1 MLIKARD
8 LMRESWTLYK
18 NNFLFFIKI
27 AAWLLIPAVIL
38 TVLPALDTGGKFFG
52 LINIFSLLVYLFTI
66 FFLASLISIAL
77 VLAINGLLKKER
89 VDMKAIYNASYS
101 KIISYIWISVLVTVA
116 ILGGTLLLIIPG
128 IIFSIW
134 FSFSLYIL
142 ILSGSRGTQSL
153 SESRELVKG
162 YFWPVLWRWVA
173 PYFVFGLLLTVIFV
187 IPVYL
192 IGLAIGNPMAGFA
205 AETPWW
211 ADLISSVFSI
221 LTVPLFTII
230 GVLLYNSLKKEKEST
245 VK

>member
-8 LMRESWTLYK
+8 LIRESWTLYK
-18 NNFLFFIKI
+18 NNFLFFTKI
-27 AAWLLIPAVIL
+27 AAWLLIPAAIL
-38 TVLPALDTGGKFFG
+38 TVLPAIDTGGKFFG
-52 LINIFSLLVYLFTI
+52 LINIFSSLVYLFTI

-77 VLAINGLLKKER
+77 VLAINGLLKKEK
-89 VDMKAIYNASYS
+89 VDMKAIYSASYS

-116 ILGGTLLLIIPG
+116 ILGGTILLIIPG

-142 ILSGSRGTQSL
+142 ILSGSKGTQTL

-162 YFWPVLWRWVA
+162 YFWPALWRWVA
-173 PYFVFGLLLTVIFV
+173 PYFVFGLLLTIIFV

-205 AETPWW
+205 VETPWW
-211 ADLISSVFSI
+211 ADLISSILSI

-230 GVLLYNSLKKEKEST
+230 GVLIYNSLKKEKEAT
-245 VK
+245 TK

>member
-1 MLIKARD
+1 MLIKARA

-18 NNFLFFIKI
+18 NNFLFFTKI
-27 AAWLLIPAVIL
+27 ASWLLIPAVIL
-38 TVLPALDTGGKFFG
+38 TVLPVIDTGGKFFG
-52 LINIFSLLVYLFTI
+52 IINIFSSLVSLFTV

-77 VLAINGLLKKER
+77 VLAINGLLKKEKI
-89 VDMKAIYNASYS
+89 DMKAIYGASYS
-101 KIISYIWISVLVTVA
+101 KIISYIWISILVTVA

-134 FSFSLYIL
+134 FSFALYIL
-142 ILSGSRGTQSL
+142 ILEGVRGTQAL
-153 SESRELVKG
+153 SASRELVKG

-173 PYFVFGLLLTVIFV
+173 PYFIFGLLLTIIFV

-192 IGLAIGNPMAGFA
+192 IGLALGNPMAGFA

-211 ADLISSVFSI
+211 ADLISSVLSI

-230 GVLLYNSLKKEKEST
+230 GVLIYNSLKKEKEST
-245 VK
+245 IK

>member
-8 LMRESWTLYK
+8 LIRESWIIYK
-18 NNFLFFIKI
+18 NNFLFFTKI

-38 TVLPALDTGGKFFG
+38 TVVPALDTGGKFFG
-52 LINIFSLLVYLFTI
+52 IVNIFLSLVYLFSI

-77 VLAINGLLKKER
+77 VMAINGLLKKEK
-89 VDMKAIYNASYS
+89 VDMKTIYSASYS
-101 KIISYIWISVLVTVA
+101 KIISYIWISILLTVA

-128 IIFSIW
+128 IIFSVW

-142 ILSGSRGTQSL
+142 ISEGLRGTQAL
-153 SESRELVKG
+153 SASRELVKG

-173 PYFVFGLLLTVIFV
+173 PYFVYGLLLTIIFV

-192 IGLAIGNPMAGFA
+192 IGLALGNPFAGFA

-211 ADLISSVFSI
+211 SELISSVLSI

-230 GVLLYNSLKKEKEST
+230 SVLLYNGLKKEKEST
-245 VK
+245 IK